1 MPSAALRRVAKGLYV
16 LYIGVFSKEAEMR
29 KSRILGADM
38 TLLLSLCFLI
48 NKTMGIKAAGRFYK
62 YFIINHVFLSILGQ
76 IFHTI
81 RIIRVCGYLYRSCL
95 LRRFITVGNCSIPIN
110 GLGGRIE

>member
-38 TLLLSLCFLI
+38 TLLLSLCFLM

-62 YFIINHVFLSILGQ
+62 YFIINRVFFSILWQ
-76 IFHTI
+76 IIHTL
-81 RIIRVCGYLYRSCL
+81 RMCGYLYLSCL